1 VVAKW
6 SYHNRKFRA
15 EGRGASVTKAPAVN
29 QQKPVRGKISRLRD
43 VAAAAGVTPMTVSNV
58 LNGRPGASAETRARV
73 LREAERLSYR
83 PDANARRLR
92 LERTGAIGVVVLDS
106 APDYLRDPF
115 ITNVIAGLGNVA
127 AERAFSL
134 VLQGVRPQAEKMAP
148 LLSQSETDALCLLL
162 SGSKSARERLLSQ
175 VERLRQPVV
184 LVQERETG
192 GLKDVCLIRQD
203 DRAGGQILGAY
214 LHDRLRR
221 PGTVF
226 FLAPELAWTAQAER
240 IEGLRQ
246 GLGKGFRIRTVPCG
260 NEGFTATQAALAK
273 ALERHAAP
281 VAIVGGNDQMALAAM
296 SFLRA
301 RGTTV
306 PEMMPVAGFNGFD
319 MFRYVQP
326 ALTTIVSPAYEIGV
340 QAGEEIL
347 ARLEQDSFRV
357 PEIVLPVR
365 LREGGSC

>member
-1 VVAKW
+1 V
-6 SYHNRKFRA
+6 S
-15 EGRGASVTKAPAVN
+15 
-29 QQKPVRGKISRLRD
+29 QQKSGRGKISRLRD

-58 LNGRPGASAETRARV
+58 VNGRPGASAETRARV
-73 LREAERLSYR
+73 MREAERLSYR

-92 LERTGAIGVVVLDS
+92 LERTGAIGIVVLDS

-127 AERAFSL
+127 AEHAFSL
-134 VLQGVRPQAEKMAP
+134 VLQGVKPQEEKMAP
-148 LLSQSETDALCLLL
+148 LLAQSETDALCLLL
-162 SGSKSARERLLSQ
+162 SGAEAARERLMAQ

-184 LVQERETG
+184 LVQEREAG
-192 GLKDVCLIRQD
+192 GLKDICLIRQD
-203 DRAGGQILGAY
+203 DRAGGQILGAH
-214 LHDRLRR
+214 LRARLPK

-226 FLAPELAWTAQAER
+226 FLTPEIVWTAQTER

-246 GLGKGFRIRTVPCG
+246 GLGKGFRVRLVPCG
-260 NEGFTATQAALAK
+260 DESFAATQAGLAAALARG
-273 ALERHAAP
+273 AEP

-296 SFLRA
+296 SFLQT
-301 RGTTV
+301 RGTAV
-306 PEMMPVAGFNGFD
+306 PGMMPIAGFNGFE

-340 QAGEEIL
+340 RAGEEIL
-347 ARLEQDSFRV
+347 ARLEQNSFRTA
-357 PEIVLPVR
+357 EIVLPVH

>member
-1 VVAKW
+1 M
-6 SYHNRKFRA
+6 S
-15 EGRGASVTKAPAVN
+15 
-29 QQKPVRGKISRLRD
+29 QQKPGRGKVSRLRD

-148 LLSQSETDALCLLL
+148 LLAQSETDALCLLL
-162 SGSKSARERLLSQ
+162 SGPRSARERLMSQ

-184 LVQERETG
+184 LVQEREAG
-192 GLKDVCLIRQD
+192 GLKDICLIRQD
-203 DRAGGQILGAY
+203 DHAGGQILGTH
-214 LHDRLRR
+214 LRGRLPQ

-226 FLAPELAWTAQAER
+226 FLTPELAWTAQTER
-240 IEGLRQ
+240 IEGLRE

-260 NEGFTATQAALAK
+260 DESFVATQESLAK
-273 ALERHAAP
+273 ALERHPKP
-281 VAIVGGNDQMALAAM
+281 VAIVGGNDQMALAAV
-296 SFLRA
+296 SLLQA
-301 RGTTV
+301 RGIAV
-306 PEMMPVAGFNGFD
+306 PEAMPVAGFNGFE

-340 QAGEEIL
+340 RAGEEIV
-347 ARLEQDSFRV
+347 ARLEQDSFREA
-357 PEIVLPVR
+357 EIALPVQ

>member
-1 VVAKW
+1 MI
-6 SYHNRKFRA
+6 
-15 EGRGASVTKAPAVN
+15 KAPTVS
-29 QQKPVRGKISRLRD
+29 QQKPGRGKVSRLRD

-73 LREAERLSYR
+73 LREAERLNYR

-92 LERTGAIGVVVLDS
+92 LERTGAIGVVVLDD

-127 AERAFSL
+127 AEHAFSL

-162 SGSKSARERLLSQ
+162 SGPGSARERLMSQ

-184 LVQERETG
+184 LVQEREAW

-203 DRAGGQILGAY
+203 DWAGGQILGDHLRA
-214 LHDRLRR
+214 RLPH

-226 FLAPELAWTAQAER
+226 FLTPEIAWTAQMER
-240 IEGLRQ
+240 AEGLRQ
-246 GLGKGFRIRTVPCG
+246 GLGKGFHLRSVLCG
-260 NEGFTATQAALAK
+260 DESFAATQAALAE
-273 ALERHAAP
+273 ALERQEAP

-296 SFLRA
+296 SFLQA
-301 RGTTV
+301 RGTAV
-306 PEMMPVAGFNGFD
+306 PGEMPVAGFNGFE

-340 QAGEEIL
+340 RAGQEIL
-347 ARLEQDSFRV
+347 ARLEHDSFRA

-365 LREGGSC
+365 LRQGGSC

>member
-1 VVAKW
+1 M
-6 SYHNRKFRA
+6 S
-15 EGRGASVTKAPAVN
+15 
-29 QQKPVRGKISRLRD
+29 QQKSGRGKISRLRD

-58 LNGRPGASAETRARV
+58 LNGRPGASAETRVRV

-92 LERTGAIGVVVLDS
+92 LERTGAIGIVVLDS

-127 AERAFSL
+127 AEHAFSL
-134 VLQGVRPQAEKMAP
+134 VLQGVKPQEEKMAP
-148 LLSQSETDALCLLL
+148 LLAQSETDALCLLL
-162 SGSKSARERLLSQ
+162 SGPTAARERLMAQ

-192 GLKDVCLIRQD
+192 GLKDICLIRQD
-203 DRAGGQILGAY
+203 DRAGGQILGAH
-214 LHDRLRR
+214 LRARLPK

-226 FLAPELAWTAQAER
+226 FLTPEIVWTAQTER

-246 GLGKGFRIRTVPCG
+246 GLGKDFRIRQVPCG
-260 NEGFTATQAALAK
+260 DESFGATQAGLAAALARG
-273 ALERHAAP
+273 AGP

-296 SFLRA
+296 SLLQA

-306 PEMMPVAGFNGFD
+306 PEMMPVAGFNGFE

-326 ALTTIVSPAYEIGV
+326 ALTTVVSPAYEIGV
-340 QAGEEIL
+340 RAGEEIL
-347 ARLEQDSFRV
+347 ARLERDSFQT
-357 PEIVLPVR
+357 PEIVLPVQ
-365 LREGGSC
+365 LRQGGSC